1 MKRKLLTLSCTIVL
15 CLSLTSCG
23 LKTAITGDTTAST
36 DDSKATET
44 NSENKADTTNTDT
57 AKENTNTASTEETTD
72 DAISTNNNSFVEN
85 TNSNVTSDKSE
96 LSSTTNTVNRDCRV
110 FYFNKVDLKT
120 YCVDTN
126 VKVTDNALVT
136 ALTEKLY
143 SAPNNNNNFVVL
155 SKDYGVRSATLN
167 YDTDTN
173 VKVTDNALVTAL
185 TEKLYSAPNNNNN
198 FVVLSKDYGVR
209 SATLNY
215 DTNVLTVVF
224 NENFIKDM
232 ELSAEVANGVIGAVV
247 NTYGYNYGVDKVAVY
262 FGDELYTSTDGTS
275 SDEYYTVN
283 YSNVL
288 KLE

>member
-23 LKTAITGDTTAST
+23 LKTAITGDKTAST

-44 NSENKADTTNTDT
+44 NSENKDDTNTGET
-57 AKENTNTASTEETTD
+57 AKENTNTASAEETTD

-85 TNSNVTSDKSE
+85 SNSNVTSNKSE
-96 LSSTTNTVNRDCRV
+96 LSSTINTVNRNCRV

-120 YCVDTN
+120 YCV
-126 VKVTDNALVT
+126 
-136 ALTEKLY
+136 
-143 SAPNNNNNFVVL
+143 
-155 SKDYGVRSATLN
+155 
-167 YDTDTN
+167 DTN

-247 NTYGYNYGVDKVAVY
+247 NTYGYNYGVDKVAIY
-262 FGDELYTSTDGTS
+262 FGDELYTSTAGTS
-275 SDEYYTVN
+275 SDEYSTVN
-283 YSNVL
+283 YSDVL